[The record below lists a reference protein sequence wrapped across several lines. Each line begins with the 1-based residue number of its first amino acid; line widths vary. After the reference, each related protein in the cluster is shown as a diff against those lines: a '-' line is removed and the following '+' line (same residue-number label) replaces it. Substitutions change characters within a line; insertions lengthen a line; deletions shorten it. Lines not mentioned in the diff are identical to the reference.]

1 MVMSEK
7 IWEGIVIGEA
17 MFRKMRRFKQQIPNE
32 ECIEIL
38 KTEPRGV
45 LSVLGDDGYPY
56 GMPMDHWYSEADGKL
71 YFHGAKEGHK
81 IDAIKAYDK
90 VSYCVMDKGFRKE
103 NDWALNFRS
112 VVVFGRMKIVTDEEK
127 RIEIGTNICRKFTDD
142 EAYLQRELENALPRA
157 LFLELT
163 PEHMTGKLVN
173 ES

>member
-1 MVMSEK
+1 
-7 IWEGIVIGEA
+7 
-17 MFRKMRRFKQQIPNE
+17 MFRKMRRFKQQITNE

-38 KTEPRGV
+38 KNEPRGV

-81 IDAIKAYDK
+81 IDAIMACDK

-103 NDWALNFRS
+103 NDWALNIRS
-112 VVVFGRMKIVTDEEK
+112 VIVFGRMKIVTDEEK
-127 RIEIGTNICRKFTDD
+127 RIEIGTNLCRKFTDD
-142 EAYLQRELENALPRA
+142 EAYLQRELEIALPRA